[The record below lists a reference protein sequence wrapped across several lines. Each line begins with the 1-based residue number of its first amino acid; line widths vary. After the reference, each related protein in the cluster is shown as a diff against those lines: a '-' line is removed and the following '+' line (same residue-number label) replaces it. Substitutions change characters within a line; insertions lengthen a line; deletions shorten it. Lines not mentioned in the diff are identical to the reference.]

1 MGLFGK
7 GATHMPKQL
16 ILQIEIPLPDDIFEQ
31 SAVMAKIKA
40 PWDALLAACKN
51 GDRTIGQSMRVD
63 DIKAPRASRRDA
75 GSKRAPRTNGTTAPA
90 PDVIPAPGETAF
102 PL

>member
-1 MGLFGK
+1 MS
-7 GATHMPKQL
+7 KQL

-31 SAVMAKIKA
+31 SAVMAKVKS
-40 PWDALLAACKN
+40 PWDALLAACKT
-51 GDRTIGQSMRVD
+51 GDRNVGQSMRIE
-63 DIKAPRASRRDA
+63 DIRAPRAPRRDA
-75 GSKRAPRTNGTTAPA
+75 GSKRAPRTDGATAPA